1 MAFISKQALKK
12 MVEVATAVEH
22 PLLREINVDIATKT
36 AYVQGCALATLIDDE
51 KTSESERT
59 VVRGIGLSL
68 RLTEDEIEEC
78 FSVVSGLSSDED
90 KSQFIEEITTI
101 LQKGVVGRFFMED
114 FEKVAGTNG
123 EPTGEVLELI
133 DYVGALIYKDA
144 DWRSKKMAEEEQ
156 RRQENIHVEVE
167 EVLKIRNGAENMKK
181 GRELLVSLLR
191 QQTRANHPT
200 VASDFVDGVTKW
212 TQSLLRTSYNKE

>member
-36 AYVQGCALATLIDDE
+36 AYVQGCALASLIDDE
-51 KTSESERT
+51 KISEAERN

-68 RLTEDEIEEC
+68 RLTEAEIDEC
-78 FSVVSGLSSDED
+78 FSVISGLSNDGD
-90 KSQFIEEITTI
+90 KSQLVEEIATI
-101 LQKGVVGRFFMED
+101 LRQDVVGRFFMED
-114 FEKVAGTNG
+114 FEKVARTNG
-123 EPTGEVLELI
+123 EPAGEVLELI
-133 DYVGALIYKDA
+133 DYVGALIYKDV

-181 GRELLVSLLR
+181 ARELLVSLLC

-212 TQSLLRTSYNKE
+212 TQSLLRTS